1 VIALAFAFTAKMAVV
16 ACIRSKRQNV
26 TRRTADGRQG
36 VIGISVMLD
45 PKRSQW
51 QDFVTGI
58 AVIGSAMLGAV
69 VLYLTTGL
77 LLSVHL
83 TS

>member
-1 VIALAFAFTAKMAVV
+1 
-16 ACIRSKRQNV
+16 
-26 TRRTADGRQG
+26 
-36 VIGISVMLD
+36 MLD

>member
-1 VIALAFAFTAKMAVV
+1 
-16 ACIRSKRQNV
+16 
-26 TRRTADGRQG
+26 
-36 VIGISVMLD
+36 MLE
-45 PKRSQW
+45 PERNQW

-69 VLYLTTGL
+69 VLYLATGL